1 MYVCVC
7 LWDAGGWLLPP
18 CIRFHWGWV
27 KQTLWSSPPS
37 GHSGPLWFPFLPW
50 SPSWW
55 FWQAALTPSP
65 SLLPRSTPPKATAG
79 SRAGVEAPEPR
90 SVLAG
95 PWAPDRLAPPAGDL
109 CNTFP
114 GLHFPADWKQ
124 SHCWFSPKKI
134 YLEVQL
140 PWITWWRERPDL
152 AVNNFPL
159 SHTGAW
165 LAAESKLQMMV
176 LDGEGEREAKRKC
189 VRERARV
196 HTLGA
201 LAQLLPLL
209 SSLEFCV
216 CMSGEGRDG
225 GRTGAGLLGSFL
237 SWFIGPPAWSPTQES

>member
-1 MYVCVC
+1 MGIACICVCVC
-7 LWDAGGWLLPP
+7 GMLLPP
-18 CIRFHWGWV
+18 CFRFHWGWV
-27 KQTLWSSPPS
+27 SEADTLISPIREICVFCASLVPIS
-37 GHSGPLWFPFLPW
+37 PQ

-55 FWQAALTPSP
+55 FWQAALTPSS
-65 SLLPRSTPPKATAG
+65 SLVLRFTPRKATAR
-79 SRAGVEAPEPR
+79 SRAGMEAPEPH

-95 PWAPDRLAPPAGDL
+95 PWPPALLTLAAGDL

-114 GLHFPADWKQ
+114 GLHFPADWEQ

-165 LAAESKLQMMV
+165 LAAQSKLQMTV
-176 LDGEGEREAKRKC
+176 LNGEGEREAKRKC
-189 VRERARV
+189 VRVKARV
-196 HTLGA
+196 LTLGA

-216 CMSGEGRDG
+216 CMSGEGSEG
-225 GRTGAGLLGSFL
+225 SRTGAGLLGSFL
-237 SWFIGPPAWSPTQES
+237 S